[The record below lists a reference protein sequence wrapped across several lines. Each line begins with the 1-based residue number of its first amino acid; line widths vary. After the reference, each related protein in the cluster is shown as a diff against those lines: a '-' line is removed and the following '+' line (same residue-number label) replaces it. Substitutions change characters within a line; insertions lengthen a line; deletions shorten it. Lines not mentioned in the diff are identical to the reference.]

1 MSQTQSPFQTTWF
14 LVSVRNLGRK
24 IVSQCMI
31 KLLLKWVPRRCPKT
45 IQPSQS
51 PPSPLPPTKHMKMSN
66 ECVDTPDTVGP
77 CKTQPY
83 CEPEERPRSP
93 IPQIHDN
100 SSKPSSRAE
109 MCTSRGRSGWAELE
123 SSLGSMA
130 TLCSTLD
137 TNCVTRACVTVLCL
151 YVCYEKS
158 RVGNEPSHEP
168 ILACEMARKSLVA
181 YISYF

>member
-1 MSQTQSPFQTTWF
+1 M
-14 LVSVRNLGRK
+14 G
-24 IVSQCMI
+24 
-31 KLLLKWVPRRCPKT
+31 
-45 IQPSQS
+45 
-51 PPSPLPPTKHMKMSN
+51 PSPLSKNHMKTLPPTKRMKISN
-66 ECVDTPDTVGP
+66 ECVDTPDTAGP

-168 ILACEMARKSLVA
+168 VLAREMARKSLVA